1 MKKNGAHVKPRKREF
16 SKVITAI
23 GLSLWVFVILF
34 AIVMMM
40 VTRDLSP
47 ITWVLGSVDAV
58 VASITGFYFTKAAKE
73 NQIKLRSIYGDLA
86 RENDTYNKY
95 MYTNTVPVGYE
106 TWGK

>member
-1 MKKNGAHVKPRKREF
+1 MKKTGRHEKPRKREF

-23 GLSLWVFVILF
+23 GMTLWIFVILF
-34 AIVMMM
+34 AIVMML

-58 VASITGFYFTKAAKE
+58 VASICAFYFKKAEKE

-86 RENDTYNKY
+86 KENDTYKY
-95 MYTNTVPVGYE
+95 TYANTVPVGYE